1 MHLPVK
7 IPLFVAGAA
16 GVVLVP
22 TSHATIPNFG
32 GKLFYGSVA
41 LGRSTPGKS
50 DYRTSGFQ
58 VFGIPGRTVSKT
70 RPVVRQ
76 QEDRAI
82 TF

>member
-50 DYRTSGFQ
+50 GYQTCGFCLISG
-58 VFGIPGRTVSKT
+58 PRLSGR
-70 RPVVRQ
+70 
-76 QEDRAI
+76 
-82 TF
+82 